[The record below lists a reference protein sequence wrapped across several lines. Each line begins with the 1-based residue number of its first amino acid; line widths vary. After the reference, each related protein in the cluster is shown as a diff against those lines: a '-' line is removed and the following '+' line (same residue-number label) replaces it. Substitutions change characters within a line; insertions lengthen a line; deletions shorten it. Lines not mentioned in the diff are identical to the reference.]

1 MVTSIVE
8 SKYKERFF
16 CKTINHLEDLS
27 RGEVADSLLAVRY
40 VTELQH
46 PNMHRPKEIYG
57 NPNKL
62 CLLSPLLE
70 DSHESLLSYCSSG
83 EENAILNQSQI
94 IDALKVLLLI
104 CTVLHNESLSIN
116 NLQPSNIFVSN
127 YAEYEIV
134 ETSEEAPT
142 GFLGK

>member
-1 MVTSIVE
+1 MHDKAAEAAKLQNMFMMNNKDLVKRGTIEEMEQNYTVVQSLEQSHANVVTSIVE

-46 PNMHRPKEIYG
+46 PNMLRPKEIYG

-70 DSHESLLSYCSSG
+70 ESHESLLSYVSSG
-83 EENAILNQSQI
+83 EESDILN
-94 IDALKVLLLI
+94 
-104 CTVLHNESLSIN
+104 
-116 NLQPSNIFVSN
+116 
-127 YAEYEIV
+127 
-134 ETSEEAPT
+134 
-142 GFLGK
+142 